1 MIVKKSNGRVY
12 RATLTVTEKKAMDL
26 EIQRQLAEY
35 LNKSEDEISA
45 IILWELHEQFGFGP
59 KRLKDFY
66 IHFGKSVKEL
76 IARYEL
82 ENSDDIWLCTRKLKE
97 IGVELDEWK
106 KYTEVDNGE

>member
-1 MIVKKSNGRVY
+1 MIIKKSNGRVY
-12 RATLTVTEKKAMDL
+12 GANLTAAEKKAMDL
-26 EIQRQLAEY
+26 EIQRQFAEY
-35 LNKSEDEISA
+35 LSKSENEISA
-45 IILWELHEQFGFGP
+45 IILWELHEQFRFGL

-97 IGVELDEWK
+97 IGIDLDEWRK
-106 KYTEVDNGE
+106 HTEV

>member
-1 MIVKKSNGRVY
+1 VIIKKSNGRVY
-12 RATLTVTEKKAMDL
+12 GANLTAAEKKAMDL
-26 EIQRQLAEY
+26 EIQRQFAEY
-35 LNKSEDEISA
+35 LNKSENEISA

-59 KRLKDFY
+59 KRLKYFY

-97 IGVELDEWK
+97 IGVDLDKWK
-106 KYTEVDNGE
+106 KYTEV

>member
-1 MIVKKSNGRVY
+1 MIIKKSNGRVY
-12 RATLTVTEKKAMDL
+12 GANLTAAEKKAMDL
-26 EIQRQLAEY
+26 EIQRQFADY
-35 LNKSEDEISA
+35 LSKSENEISA
-45 IILWELHEQFGFGP
+45 IILWELHEQFRFGQ

-97 IGVELDEWK
+97 IGVDLDEWRK
-106 KYTEVDNGE
+106 HTEV

>member
-1 MIVKKSNGRVY
+1 MIIKKSNGRVY
-12 RATLTVTEKKAMDL
+12 GANLTAAEKKAMDL
-26 EIQRQLAEY
+26 EIQRQFAEY
-35 LNKSEDEISA
+35 LSKSENEISA

-59 KRLKDFY
+59 KRLKYFY

-97 IGVELDEWK
+97 MGVDLDEWK
-106 KYTEVDNGE
+106 KYTEV

>member
-1 MIVKKSNGRVY
+1 MIIKKSNGRVY
-12 RATLTVTEKKAMDL
+12 GANLTAAEKKAMDL
-26 EIQRQLAEY
+26 EIQRQFAEY
-35 LNKSEDEISA
+35 LSKSENEISA
-45 IILWELHEQFGFGP
+45 IILWELHEQFRFGP

-97 IGVELDEWK
+97 IGIDLDEWRK
-106 KYTEVDNGE
+106 HTEV

>member
-1 MIVKKSNGRVY
+1 MYGAN
-12 RATLTVTEKKAMDL
+12 LTAAEKKAMDL
-26 EIQRQLAEY
+26 EIQRQFAEY
-35 LNKSEDEISA
+35 LSKSENEISA

-59 KRLKDFY
+59 KRLKYFY

-97 IGVELDEWK
+97 IGVDLDEWK
-106 KYTEVDNGE
+106 KYTEV

>member
-1 MIVKKSNGRVY
+1 MYGAN
-12 RATLTVTEKKAMDL
+12 LTAAEKKAMDL
-26 EIQRQLAEY
+26 EIQRQFAEY
-35 LNKSEDEISA
+35 LSKSENEISA
-45 IILWELHEQFGFGP
+45 IILWELHEQFRFGP

-97 IGVELDEWK
+97 IGVDLDEWK
-106 KYTEVDNGE
+106 KYTEV

>member
-12 RATLTVTEKKAMDL
+12 GATLTAAEKKAMDL
-26 EIQRQLAEY
+26 EIQRQFAEY
-35 LNKSEDEISA
+35 LSKSEDEISA

-66 IHFGKSVKEL
+66 IHFGKSVKDL

-82 ENSDDIWLCTRKLKE
+82 DSSDDIWLCTRKLKE
-97 IGVELDEWK
+97 IGVDLDKWK
-106 KYTEVDNGE
+106 KHTEV